1 MGEGETDED
10 ESVGLRSNM
19 FSNKGMT
26 QAWIFFLKDN

>member
-1 MGEGETDED
+1 MGEGETDKD
-10 ESVGLRSNM
+10 ESVGPNSIM